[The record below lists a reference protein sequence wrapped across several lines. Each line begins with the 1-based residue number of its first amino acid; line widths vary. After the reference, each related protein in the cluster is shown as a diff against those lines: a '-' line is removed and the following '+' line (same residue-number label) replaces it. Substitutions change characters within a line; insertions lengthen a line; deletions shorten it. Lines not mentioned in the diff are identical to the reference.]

1 MYLVWLILYIYAQI
15 QHRAFYSMSAN
26 TLLPPPCIIYDTRGA
41 KILIKL
47 CNSKFFPLKNN
58 IMKNYEDT
66 IKLIAQ
72 NIKKIRISK
81 GLSVQ
86 EVAYRC
92 DIERSNLSRLE
103 AGRTNM
109 TIKTICLICT
119 ALNVE
124 IIDLLKE
131 K

>member
-1 MYLVWLILYIYAQI
+1 
-15 QHRAFYSMSAN
+15 
-26 TLLPPPCIIYDTRGA
+26 
-41 KILIKL
+41 
-47 CNSKFFPLKNN
+47 
-58 IMKNYEDT
+58 MKNYEDV

-72 NIKKIRISK
+72 NIKKIRVSK

-103 AGRTNM
+103 AGKTNM
-109 TIKTICLICT
+109 TIKTICLICN

-131 K
+131 IK

>member
-1 MYLVWLILYIYAQI
+1 
-15 QHRAFYSMSAN
+15 
-26 TLLPPPCIIYDTRGA
+26 
-41 KILIKL
+41 
-47 CNSKFFPLKNN
+47 
-58 IMKNYEDT
+58 MKNYEDT

-109 TIKTICLICT
+109 TIKTICLICS

-124 IIDLLKE
+124 IVDLLNDK

>member
-1 MYLVWLILYIYAQI
+1 
-15 QHRAFYSMSAN
+15 
-26 TLLPPPCIIYDTRGA
+26 
-41 KILIKL
+41 
-47 CNSKFFPLKNN
+47 
-58 IMKNYEDT
+58 MKNYEEI

-72 NIKKIRISK
+72 NIKKIRTSK

-109 TIKTICLICT
+109 TIKTLCLICN

-124 IIDLLKE
+124 ISDLLDDI
-131 K
+131 

>member
-1 MYLVWLILYIYAQI
+1 ME
-15 QHRAFYSMSAN
+15 
-26 TLLPPPCIIYDTRGA
+26 
-41 KILIKL
+41 
-47 CNSKFFPLKNN
+47 
-58 IMKNYEDT
+58 NYENI

-72 NIKKIRISK
+72 NIKRIRISK

-103 AGRTNM
+103 AGKTNM
-109 TIKTICLICT
+109 TIKTICLICS

-124 IIDLLKE
+124 ITDVIRE
-131 K
+131 IEE

>member
-1 MYLVWLILYIYAQI
+1 
-15 QHRAFYSMSAN
+15 
-26 TLLPPPCIIYDTRGA
+26 
-41 KILIKL
+41 
-47 CNSKFFPLKNN
+47 
-58 IMKNYEDT
+58 MKNYEEI

-92 DIERSNLSRLE
+92 DMERSNLSRLE

-124 IIDLLKE
+124 ITDVIKDV
-131 K
+131 

>member
-1 MYLVWLILYIYAQI
+1 
-15 QHRAFYSMSAN
+15 
-26 TLLPPPCIIYDTRGA
+26 
-41 KILIKL
+41 
-47 CNSKFFPLKNN
+47 
-58 IMKNYEDT
+58 MKNYEDV

-72 NIKKIRISK
+72 NIKKIRVSK

-103 AGRTNM
+103 AGKTNM
-109 TIKTICLICT
+109 TIKTICLICS

-124 IIDLLKE
+124 ITEVINDM
-131 K
+131 

>member
-1 MYLVWLILYIYAQI
+1 MQI
-15 QHRAFYSMSAN
+15 FSTKKS
-26 TLLPPPCIIYDTRGA
+26 
-41 KILIKL
+41 
-47 CNSKFFPLKNN
+47 
-58 IMKNYEDT
+58 IMKNYEDI

-72 NIKKIRISK
+72 NIKKIRVSK

-103 AGRTNM
+103 AGKTNM
-109 TIKTICLICT
+109 TIKTICLICS

-124 IIDLLKE
+124 ITEVIKDM
-131 K
+131 

>member
-1 MYLVWLILYIYAQI
+1 
-15 QHRAFYSMSAN
+15 
-26 TLLPPPCIIYDTRGA
+26 
-41 KILIKL
+41 
-47 CNSKFFPLKNN
+47 
-58 IMKNYEDT
+58 MKNYEDT
-66 IKLIAQ
+66 IQLIAQ

-92 DIERSNLSRLE
+92 DMERSNLSRLE

-124 IIDLLKE
+124 ITDVIKDV
-131 K
+131 

>member
-1 MYLVWLILYIYAQI
+1 MQI
-15 QHRAFYSMSAN
+15 FS
-26 TLLPPPCIIYDTRGA
+26 
-41 KILIKL
+41 IKK
-47 CNSKFFPLKNN
+47 S
-58 IMKNYEDT
+58 IMKNYENI

-103 AGRTNM
+103 AGKTNM
-109 TIKTICLICT
+109 TIKTICLICN

-124 IIDLLKE
+124 IVDLLKE
-131 K
+131 A

>member
-1 MYLVWLILYIYAQI
+1 
-15 QHRAFYSMSAN
+15 
-26 TLLPPPCIIYDTRGA
+26 
-41 KILIKL
+41 
-47 CNSKFFPLKNN
+47 
-58 IMKNYEDT
+58 MKNYEDT
-66 IKLIAQ
+66 IQLIAQ

-92 DIERSNLSRLE
+92 YMERSNLSRLE

-124 IIDLLKE
+124 ITDVIKDI
-131 K
+131 

>member
-1 MYLVWLILYIYAQI
+1 
-15 QHRAFYSMSAN
+15 
-26 TLLPPPCIIYDTRGA
+26 
-41 KILIKL
+41 
-47 CNSKFFPLKNN
+47 
-58 IMKNYEDT
+58 MKNYEDT

-109 TIKTICLICT
+109 TIKTLCLICS

-124 IIDLLKE
+124 IVDLLNDK

>member
-1 MYLVWLILYIYAQI
+1 
-15 QHRAFYSMSAN
+15 
-26 TLLPPPCIIYDTRGA
+26 
-41 KILIKL
+41 
-47 CNSKFFPLKNN
+47 
-58 IMKNYEDT
+58 MKNYEDI

-72 NIKKIRISK
+72 NIKKIRVSK

-103 AGRTNM
+103 AGKTNM
-109 TIKTICLICT
+109 TIKTICLICS

-124 IIDLLKE
+124 ITEVIKDM
-131 K
+131 

>member
-1 MYLVWLILYIYAQI
+1 
-15 QHRAFYSMSAN
+15 
-26 TLLPPPCIIYDTRGA
+26 
-41 KILIKL
+41 
-47 CNSKFFPLKNN
+47 
-58 IMKNYEDT
+58 MKNYEDI

-72 NIKKIRISK
+72 NIKKIRTSK

-103 AGRTNM
+103 AGKTNM
-109 TIKTICLICT
+109 TVKTICLICN

-124 IIDLLKE
+124 ISDLLKE
-131 K
+131 NL

>member
-1 MYLVWLILYIYAQI
+1 
-15 QHRAFYSMSAN
+15 
-26 TLLPPPCIIYDTRGA
+26 
-41 KILIKL
+41 
-47 CNSKFFPLKNN
+47 
-58 IMKNYEDT
+58 MKNYEDT
-66 IKLIAQ
+66 IQLIAQ

-92 DIERSNLSRLE
+92 DMERSNLSRLE

-124 IIDLLKE
+124 ITDVIKDI
-131 K
+131 

>member
-1 MYLVWLILYIYAQI
+1 
-15 QHRAFYSMSAN
+15 
-26 TLLPPPCIIYDTRGA
+26 
-41 KILIKL
+41 
-47 CNSKFFPLKNN
+47 
-58 IMKNYEDT
+58 MKNYEEI

-72 NIKKIRISK
+72 NIKKIRTSK

-109 TIKTICLICT
+109 TIKTLCLICN

-124 IIDLLKE
+124 ISDLLNDI
-131 K
+131 

>member
-1 MYLVWLILYIYAQI
+1 
-15 QHRAFYSMSAN
+15 
-26 TLLPPPCIIYDTRGA
+26 
-41 KILIKL
+41 
-47 CNSKFFPLKNN
+47 
-58 IMKNYEDT
+58 MKNYENI

-103 AGRTNM
+103 AGKTNR
-109 TIKTICLICT
+109 TIKTICLICN

-124 IIDLLKE
+124 IVDLLKE
-131 K
+131 A

>member
-1 MYLVWLILYIYAQI
+1 
-15 QHRAFYSMSAN
+15 
-26 TLLPPPCIIYDTRGA
+26 
-41 KILIKL
+41 
-47 CNSKFFPLKNN
+47 
-58 IMKNYEDT
+58 MKNYEET

-92 DIERSNLSRLE
+92 DMERSNLSRLE

-124 IIDLLKE
+124 ITDVIKDI
-131 K
+131 

>member
-1 MYLVWLILYIYAQI
+1 
-15 QHRAFYSMSAN
+15 
-26 TLLPPPCIIYDTRGA
+26 
-41 KILIKL
+41 
-47 CNSKFFPLKNN
+47 
-58 IMKNYEDT
+58 MKNYEDT
-66 IKLIAQ
+66 IQLIAQ

-92 DIERSNLSRLE
+92 DMERSNLSRLE

-109 TIKTICLICT
+109 TIKTICLICA

-124 IIDLLKE
+124 ISEVIKDI
-131 K
+131 

>member
-1 MYLVWLILYIYAQI
+1 
-15 QHRAFYSMSAN
+15 
-26 TLLPPPCIIYDTRGA
+26 
-41 KILIKL
+41 
-47 CNSKFFPLKNN
+47 
-58 IMKNYEDT
+58 MKNYEET
-66 IKLIAQ
+66 IQLIAQ
-72 NIKKIRISK
+72 NIKKIRVSK

-92 DIERSNLSRLE
+92 DMERSNLSRLE

-124 IIDLLKE
+124 ITEVIKDI
-131 K
+131 

>member
-1 MYLVWLILYIYAQI
+1 
-15 QHRAFYSMSAN
+15 
-26 TLLPPPCIIYDTRGA
+26 
-41 KILIKL
+41 
-47 CNSKFFPLKNN
+47 
-58 IMKNYEDT
+58 MKNYEDI

-72 NIKKIRISK
+72 NIKKRRVSK

-103 AGRTNM
+103 AGKTNM
-109 TIKTICLICT
+109 TIKTICLICN

-131 K
+131 IK

>member
-1 MYLVWLILYIYAQI
+1 
-15 QHRAFYSMSAN
+15 
-26 TLLPPPCIIYDTRGA
+26 
-41 KILIKL
+41 
-47 CNSKFFPLKNN
+47 
-58 IMKNYEDT
+58 MKNYEDT
-66 IKLIAQ
+66 IQLIAQ

-92 DIERSNLSRLE
+92 DMERSNLSRLE

-124 IIDLLKE
+124 ITDVINDV
-131 K
+131 

>member
-1 MYLVWLILYIYAQI
+1 
-15 QHRAFYSMSAN
+15 
-26 TLLPPPCIIYDTRGA
+26 
-41 KILIKL
+41 
-47 CNSKFFPLKNN
+47 
-58 IMKNYEDT
+58 MKNYEDT

-92 DIERSNLSRLE
+92 DMERSNLSRLE

-124 IIDLLKE
+124 ITDVIKDI
-131 K
+131 

>member
-1 MYLVWLILYIYAQI
+1 ME
-15 QHRAFYSMSAN
+15 
-26 TLLPPPCIIYDTRGA
+26 
-41 KILIKL
+41 
-47 CNSKFFPLKNN
+47 
-58 IMKNYEDT
+58 NYENI

-72 NIKKIRISK
+72 NIKRIRISK

-103 AGRTNM
+103 AGKTNM
-109 TIKTICLICT
+109 TVKTICLICS

-124 IIDLLKE
+124 ITDVIRE
-131 K
+131 IEE

>member
-1 MYLVWLILYIYAQI
+1 M
-15 QHRAFYSMSAN
+15 N
-26 TLLPPPCIIYDTRGA
+26 D
-41 KILIKL
+41 
-47 CNSKFFPLKNN
+47 
-58 IMKNYEDT
+58 YENT

-72 NIKKIRISK
+72 NIKSIRLSK

-103 AGRTNM
+103 AGKTNM
-109 TIKTICLICT
+109 TIKTLCLICN

-124 IIDLLKE
+124 ITDVFE
-131 K
+131 KI

>member
-1 MYLVWLILYIYAQI
+1 
-15 QHRAFYSMSAN
+15 
-26 TLLPPPCIIYDTRGA
+26 
-41 KILIKL
+41 
-47 CNSKFFPLKNN
+47 
-58 IMKNYEDT
+58 MKNYENI

-72 NIKKIRISK
+72 NIKKIRNSK

-103 AGRTNM
+103 AGKTNM
-109 TIKTICLICT
+109 TIKTICLICN

-124 IIDLLKE
+124 IVDLLKE
-131 K
+131 A

>member
-1 MYLVWLILYIYAQI
+1 
-15 QHRAFYSMSAN
+15 
-26 TLLPPPCIIYDTRGA
+26 
-41 KILIKL
+41 
-47 CNSKFFPLKNN
+47 
-58 IMKNYEDT
+58 MKNYENI

-103 AGRTNM
+103 AGKTNM
-109 TIKTICLICT
+109 TIKTICLICN

-131 K
+131 A

>member
-1 MYLVWLILYIYAQI
+1 
-15 QHRAFYSMSAN
+15 
-26 TLLPPPCIIYDTRGA
+26 
-41 KILIKL
+41 
-47 CNSKFFPLKNN
+47 
-58 IMKNYEDT
+58 MKNYEET
-66 IKLIAQ
+66 IQLIAQ

-92 DIERSNLSRLE
+92 DMERSNLSRLE

-124 IIDLLKE
+124 ITDAIKDI
-131 K
+131 

>member
-1 MYLVWLILYIYAQI
+1 
-15 QHRAFYSMSAN
+15 
-26 TLLPPPCIIYDTRGA
+26 
-41 KILIKL
+41 
-47 CNSKFFPLKNN
+47 
-58 IMKNYEDT
+58 MKNYEDT